1 MRSII
6 ENIKEIEEE
15 NLKEV
20 ISLTNENDEL
30 KRRIAGLKKDIEGTE
45 AAVEDSYN
53 RGFFDAI
60 TKIKDVI
67 SKTLYC
73 FTNKYMREE
82 LYNQYYDYIEDE
94 HIEDTDHNVI
104 DEALAKKFGVTKE
117 FAHEV
122 MNFYYY
128 PQIYYIGSTEL
139 YE

>member
-20 ISLTNENDEL
+20 ISLTNENDIL
-30 KRRIAGLKKDIEGTE
+30 KRRIVGLEKDIEGTE

-67 SKTLYC
+67 DQLRPQCGQSIARKC
-73 FTNKYMREE
+73 DPHKDDSTNTCRK
-82 LYNQYYDYIEDE
+82 
-94 HIEDTDHNVI
+94 
-104 DEALAKKFGVTKE
+104 
-117 FAHEV
+117 
-122 MNFYYY
+122 
-128 PQIYYIGSTEL
+128 
-139 YE
+139 

>member
-30 KRRIAGLKKDIEGTE
+30 KRKIAALEKDIEGTE
-45 AAVEDSYN
+45 IAIEDSYN

-67 SKTLYC
+67 DQL
-73 FTNKYMREE
+73 
-82 LYNQYYDYIEDE
+82 
-94 HIEDTDHNVI
+94 H
-104 DEALAKKFGVTKE
+104 
-117 FAHEV
+117 
-122 MNFYYY
+122 
-128 PQIYYIGSTEL
+128 PQCGQSIARKCDPHKDVGIKICRK
-139 YE
+139 

>member
-20 ISLTNENDEL
+20 ISLTNENDIL
-30 KRRIAGLKKDIEGTE
+30 KRRIIGLEKDIKGTE

-67 SKTLYC
+67 DQLRPQCGQSIARKC
-73 FTNKYMREE
+73 FPKDDTNMCRK
-82 LYNQYYDYIEDE
+82 
-94 HIEDTDHNVI
+94 
-104 DEALAKKFGVTKE
+104 
-117 FAHEV
+117 
-122 MNFYYY
+122 
-128 PQIYYIGSTEL
+128 
-139 YE
+139 

>member
-20 ISLTNENDEL
+20 ISLTNENDRL
-30 KRRIAGLKKDIEGTE
+30 KRRITGLEKDIEGTE

-67 SKTLYC
+67 DSYVLNVDKISLVNTILIKNVGIKTC
-73 FTNKYMREE
+73 RK
-82 LYNQYYDYIEDE
+82 
-94 HIEDTDHNVI
+94 
-104 DEALAKKFGVTKE
+104 
-117 FAHEV
+117 
-122 MNFYYY
+122 
-128 PQIYYIGSTEL
+128 
-139 YE
+139 